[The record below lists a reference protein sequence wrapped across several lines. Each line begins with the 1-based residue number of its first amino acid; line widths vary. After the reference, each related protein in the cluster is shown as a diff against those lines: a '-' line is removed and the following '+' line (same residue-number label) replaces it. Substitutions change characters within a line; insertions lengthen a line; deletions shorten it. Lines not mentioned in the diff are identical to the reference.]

1 MNNIQAKSITAAV
14 IKLIIFPLR
23 TSDLLI
29 SRENRDELWLLVDEY
44 LVLLVLLSWV
54 RRGVS
59 CSGACDSPEEMRV
72 RRASTVEAR
81 AGDLDT
87 NLIRSKYTRRTREK
101 HSNTLRVRN
110 VSRRY
115 WSAVSLR
122 SLLGPFVSSKIP
134 DSVWKIVTPV
144 CSSWIRSFRIQ
155 TIVSGVKTT
164 YTFMSTQSRWNIF
177 RWHNLWHDYNQ

>member
-1 MNNIQAKSITAAV
+1 MNNIQAKSINAAV
-14 IKLIIFPLR
+14 KRLIIFPLR

-29 SRENRDELWLLVDEY
+29 SPKNRDGLWLSAGEY
-44 LVLLVLLSWV
+44 LLLLSWV

-59 CSGACDSPEEMRV
+59 CSCDSPEGMRV
-72 RRASTVEAR
+72 RRESTVEAR
-81 AGDLDT
+81 EGDRMRLDAD
-87 NLIRSKYTRRTREK
+87 LIRSKYTRKTSEK

-122 SLLGPFVSSKIP
+122 LLLGPFKSSKIP

-144 CSSWIRSFRIQ
+144 CSS
-155 TIVSGVKTT
+155 
-164 YTFMSTQSRWNIF
+164 
-177 RWHNLWHDYNQ
+177 